1 MTNLPTLEYLIEVV
15 GESNSLHKYMRDK
28 IGIFFSGL
36 CVVHCLLSTVLIL
49 GGVGAAFL
57 KVSEELIHPILLIFV
72 LIIGLISFPSSYKLH
87 KNPRPM
93 TYGAIAT
100 SGISLAL
107 FFDTTLEVFF
117 TIIFGSLLIYSHY
130 WNKKLRTY

>member
-1 MTNLPTLEYLIEVV
+1 M
-15 GESNSLHKYMRDK
+15 KDK

-57 KVSEELIHPILLIFV
+57 KVSEELVHPILLIFIV
-72 LIIGLISFPSSYKLH
+72 MIGLISFPSSYRLH
-87 KNPRPM
+87 HNPRPM
-93 TYGAIAT
+93 TYGAIGT
-100 SGISLAL
+100 VGIFLAL
-107 FFDTTLEVFF
+107 FFDTTLEVFL

-130 WNKKLRTY
+130 WNNKLKTG